1 MAFSLGIFR
10 RDRYSSISSCGLL
23 FTRDAYFVYFLHSTQ
38 SPVSV
43 NTCSNV
49 TIILIPNWINPL
61 QIQVSAKEIRPLP
74 KPNYR
79 RNPRSAKKPRPNAS
93 FAFHWYVN
101 RTSSNFCCRW
111 KRKRTTLEPSH
122 HSTSTQFPV
131 KSSTCIAS
139 NIRLT
144 LKEGSKGPVDFVWF
158 LINTDQTARCTARV
172 LDSQLEQ
179 ERKRVKKRKSTRAR
193 L

>member
-23 FTRDAYFVYFLHSTQ
+23 FTRDAYFVYFLHSTE

-61 QIQVSAKEIRPLP
+61 QIQVSAKEVRPLP

-79 RNPRSAKKPRPNAS
+79 RNPRSAIKPRPNAS

-101 RTSSNFCCRW
+101 RTVLESNQQQFLLSLEKKANHARTFAPLHVHPIPCQILDLHRIEYSPDS
-111 KRKRTTLEPSH
+111 KRG
-122 HSTSTQFPV
+122 
-131 KSSTCIAS
+131 I
-139 NIRLT
+139 
-144 LKEGSKGPVDFVWF
+144 
-158 LINTDQTARCTARV
+158 
-172 LDSQLEQ
+172 
-179 ERKRVKKRKSTRAR
+179 
-193 L
+193 